1 MPGDSVPR
9 APKVTTKQ
17 KAKAKLGKRIF
28 KERQVK
34 RIKRSKLEKSMKRAA
49 ENEQPKGGSV
59 LLRSE
64 AEGARGSGTKPL
76 RGSSY
81 TGRMDVDEFMDG
93 GFEQTMEELEGED
106 DDEEEDK
113 EEEVKEAPASAPAA
127 KGKRSKAA
135 QHAADLAALE
145 KSDPDFYNFLKETD
159 QNLLAFEGEEDED
172 EDEDDEDDEDEK
184 PKPTGAKAAAKR
196 PTKDAGKAAPQD
208 EDDEDDEDED
218 NEAQEQDEDDED
230 DEMDDEDDEEVV
242 VDHSKAKAA
251 PAPKPIKLIEVT
263 SAMVKT
269 WQQTLE
275 SKQDT
280 RTLKEAVSAFRA
292 AVRFG
297 DASDAQRDDVF
308 TFTSGGV
315 FNQLMQLCL
324 SSMDEVLRRHVAGGA
339 AAVAAGAKTRAG
351 LDRPDAW
358 AHWRKHQ
365 PLVKSYLTHLLQFA
379 GQLSEASM
387 IAVTLQQMH
396 RLLPFYFC
404 LPKLCPKLLKATLRV
419 WAAPPGEAG
428 GAQQNTLLGFAI
440 IRQLA
445 CSLPYPFV
453 EHCLKGLY
461 LAYAQASS
469 RTNRVTLQHLVLLSS
484 CVVDMC
490 AVDAQAAY
498 RHAFVY
504 IRQLAIH
511 LRNAIQKA
519 TPEATRQ
526 VYNWQYVN
534 CLRVWAQVLC
544 AHARSS
550 STPLRQLVYPLVQVT
565 LGTARLLPSIRYS
578 PLRFQC
584 CRILNQLC
592 AELGIYVR
600 RPNAP
605 LPSTPCVPA
614 LLPASSSPRTAQCLR
629 SLNPMSGPLTSTAH
643 TTRWLAQHRT

>member
-1 MPGDSVPR
+1 MKKSQPLQILGAMLAVSL
-9 APKVTTKQ
+9 ACVTPAHSQ
-17 KAKAKLGKRIF
+17 
-28 KERQVK
+28 
-34 RIKRSKLEKSMKRAA
+34 
-49 ENEQPKGGSV
+49 
-59 LLRSE
+59 
-64 AEGARGSGTKPL
+64 
-76 RGSSY
+76 
-81 TGRMDVDEFMDG
+81 TG
-93 GFEQTMEELEGED
+93 
-106 DDEEEDK
+106 
-113 EEEVKEAPASAPAA
+113 PS
-127 KGKRSKAA
+127 
-135 QHAADLAALE
+135 
-145 KSDPDFYNFLKETD
+145 
-159 QNLLAFEGEEDED
+159 
-172 EDEDDEDDEDEK
+172 
-184 PKPTGAKAAAKR
+184 
-196 PTKDAGKAAPQD
+196 
-208 EDDEDDEDED
+208 
-218 NEAQEQDEDDED
+218 
-230 DEMDDEDDEEVV
+230 
-242 VDHSKAKAA
+242 
-251 PAPKPIKLIEVT
+251 KPIKLIEVT

-269 WQQTLE
+269 WQQTLQ

-308 TFTSGGV
+308 TYTSGGV
-315 FNQLMQLCL
+315 FNQLMQFCL

-339 AAVAAGAKTRAG
+339 AAVAAGAKTKAG

-565 LGTARLLPSIRYS
+565 LGTARLLPSIRYA

-600 RPNAP
+600 RPKRDSLRLPACLPPPRLFSPTHGPMPEESQPHEWSSNFHGPQHALACPAP
-605 LPSTPCVPA
+605 ALTTGVAYDSTEARGSTPR
-614 LLPASSSPRTAQCLR
+614 AST
-629 SLNPMSGPLTSTAH
+629 
-643 TTRWLAQHRT
+643 